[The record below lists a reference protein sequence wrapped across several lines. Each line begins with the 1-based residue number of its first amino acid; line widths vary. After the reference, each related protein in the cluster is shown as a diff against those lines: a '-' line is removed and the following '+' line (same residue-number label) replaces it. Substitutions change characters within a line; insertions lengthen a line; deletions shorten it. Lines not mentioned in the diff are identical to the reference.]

1 MKMNNLVHIFESIF
15 EKSKFKCI
23 VSDVFEKATF
33 SLKFWEYDSV
43 SNINSLSEFLSSYT
57 DDWTLFI
64 LLNDETISSFDSK
77 FIYDFTKSLNE
88 IQLLEGDVLELKLV
102 IYKKNNST
110 TVNVYNSKSFED
122 WLESRSAIE
131 VLNVVLNQIKKNGY
145 VNFNYIDNP
154 SALLFSKR
162 IRINSL
168 KSVDDLPRTY
178 LEYFNFNQNTEY
190 PFIANDFEIENTPN
204 IDSSISVHLGKL
216 QNLFSLTSLF
226 DNSYLENGI
235 LNFQLK
241 GYKFLKSKIRI
252 SDLNQDYDTY
262 SNITSWIYSENANI
276 ADKLGISRNILSLEI
291 DNDNLI
297 ISNKVFQ
304 SILSAHKI
312 YLKENVAKYLE
323 VRTKINNDL
332 NEILKEIRSS
342 LQELSQ
348 NYQKS
353 NFLYLSFF
361 ISVFVLRTLMKNDFE
376 DIFTTDATVIFFAL
390 LSISFLYLAYTIWV
404 VCSLRNR
411 VKKRYENVKAKNLD
425 VLNKND
431 IKRILNNDSEFDDE
445 ICNFNLKLTIYVILW
460 ILTMGVLTVAV
471 AFMSEIY

>member
-312 YLKENVAKYLE
+312 YLK
-323 VRTKINNDL
+323 
-332 NEILKEIRSS
+332 
-342 LQELSQ
+342 
-348 NYQKS
+348 
-353 NFLYLSFF
+353 
-361 ISVFVLRTLMKNDFE
+361 
-376 DIFTTDATVIFFAL
+376 
-390 LSISFLYLAYTIWV
+390 
-404 VCSLRNR
+404 
-411 VKKRYENVKAKNLD
+411 
-425 VLNKND
+425 
-431 IKRILNNDSEFDDE
+431 
-445 ICNFNLKLTIYVILW
+445 
-460 ILTMGVLTVAV
+460 
-471 AFMSEIY
+471 

>member
-1 MKMNNLVHIFESIF
+1 MSSLVKIFDSIFES
-15 EKSKFKCI
+15 SKFNYQI
-23 VSDVFEKATF
+23 NDVFEKASY
-33 SLKFWEYDSV
+33 SLKFDEFYSI
-43 SNINSLSEFLSSYT
+43 SSITSLEDYLSSYN

-64 LLNDETISSFDSK
+64 LLNGVSISSFDFKNIQEFVESINQNK
-77 FIYDFTKSLNE
+77 LFTDDL
-88 IQLLEGDVLELKLV
+88 LELKLE
-102 IYKKNNST
+102 IYKSDDST
-110 TVNVYNSKSFED
+110 TVNVYNSSSFEE
-122 WLESRSAIE
+122 WIKSRSALE
-131 VLNVVLNQIKKNGY
+131 VLNVALSQIKRNGY
-145 VNFNYIDNP
+145 INFNYIDDP
-154 SALLFSKR
+154 SAFLFSKR
-162 IRINSL
+162 IRINSTE
-168 KSVDDLPRTY
+168 SVPDLPRAY

-190 PFIANDFEIENTPN
+190 PFIATDFEIENTAH
-204 IDSSISVHLGKL
+204 IISSLFIHLGKL

-226 DNSYLENGI
+226 DNSYLDNEI

-241 GYKFLKSKIRI
+241 GYKFLKSKVRI
-252 SDLNQDYDTY
+252 SDLNKDYDTY
-262 SNITSWIYSENANI
+262 SNITSWVYSENANI
-276 ADKLGISRNILSLEI
+276 PDKLGISRNILSLEI
-291 DNDNLI
+291 NNDNLI

-323 VRTKINNDL
+323 VRNKINNDV

-376 DIFTTDATVIFFAL
+376 NIFTTDATIIFFLL
-390 LSISFLYLAYTIWV
+390 LSISFIYLAYTIWV

-411 VKKRYENVKAKNLD
+411 VKKRYENVKNKNLD

-431 IKRILNNDSEFDDE
+431 IERILNNDSEFDDE
-445 ICNFNLKLTIYVILW
+445 IANFNLKLIIYIILW
-460 ILTMGVLTVAV
+460 ILTMGVLTIAV
-471 AFMSEIY
+471 AYMSEVY